1 MAKLAEF
8 RKAAAEFA
16 DIADFVTT
24 YISEAHPADGWDFS
38 GNKYK
43 INQHTSLQERLL
55 AASIL
60 LDDEDLRPP
69 GTFLIDK
76 MDTEAELLYGA
87 LPERLYIVMDGLIK
101 YAGRRGPDGYKID
114 EVKAWLEA
122 FRGKTQ

>member
-1 MAKLAEF
+1 
-8 RKAAAEFA
+8 
-16 DIADFVTT
+16 
-24 YISEAHPADGWDFS
+24 
-38 GNKYK
+38 
-43 INQHTSLQERLL
+43 
-55 AASIL
+55 
-60 LDDEDLRPP
+60 
-69 GTFLIDK
+69 